1 MTSTENTMKLS
12 LIILS
17 IAGCLILS
25 FCSKAQ
31 CDDMVAKKTPTI
43 LANLLNSKD
52 PVNFANTHGIK
63 LKDGMVRVVMIVDE
77 RFASRAFV
85 SKYGLKEY
93 KKRKNLIA
101 AYVTIDSLKELC
113 KEPSVV
119 FIRLPVKFNPMGK
132 SQINKVDIER

>member
-1 MTSTENTMKLS
+1 MKLS

-17 IAGCLILS
+17 IGGCLILS
-25 FCSKAQ
+25 LCSKAQ

-52 PVNFANTHGIK
+52 PVNFAKTHGIR
-63 LKDGMVRVVMIVDE
+63 LKGGMVRVVIIVNE

-93 KKRKNLIA
+93 KKRKNLITS
-101 AYVTIDSLKELC
+101 YLTIDSVKELC

-119 FIRLPVKFNPMGK
+119 FIRLPVKFSTMEETTD
-132 SQINKVDIER
+132 Q